1 MKQNPINVSELNED
15 RYEIINNLVNIE
27 LVKKFINDVEAL
39 EIDLMKSNIQAKEI
53 YQYLLTIIVNQC

>member
-27 LVKKFINDVEAL
+27 LIKKFINDVEAL

-53 YQYLLTIIVNQC
+53 YQYLLTIMVNQC

>member
-53 YQYLLTIIVNQC
+53 YQYLLTIMVNQC